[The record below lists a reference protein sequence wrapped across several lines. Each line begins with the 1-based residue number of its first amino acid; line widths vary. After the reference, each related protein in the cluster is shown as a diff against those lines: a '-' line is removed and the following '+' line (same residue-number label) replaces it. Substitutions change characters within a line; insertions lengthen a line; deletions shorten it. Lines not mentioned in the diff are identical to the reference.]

1 MLREVKA
8 TVIDT
13 LTDLA
18 SAIATK
24 VSTMEVDRTK
34 LAASAAGVLALSSV
48 AALTLARTPSSS
60 PPIAEASVHDGKSM
74 FTPVKIAAGPSDNII
89 VPTPSPAVRPITQPT
104 SLQSPREL
112 AASIEA
118 ELARAGCYDGEPKGR
133 WTAASR
139 QAMRNFTREAN
150 ARLPVD
156 RPDAVLFAL
165 VSGSASIRC
174 AVACAEPLRADD
186 ACAAATPSAKA
197 RPRNEIASLE
207 STPELATGALAL
219 KPIAPRFDSAMKPA
233 EPVLKDP
240 TPATTVALVEPPS
253 SETTTPRPAR
263 KAASASK
270 SKSKARLSKAR
281 RNGSKGPSLARSMKS
296 LSRTLKLVF
305 F

>member
-1 MLREVKA
+1 MLREAKA
-8 TVIDT
+8 TVIET
-13 LTDLA
+13 LTYLA
-18 SAIATK
+18 SAIASK
-24 VSTMEVDRTK
+24 ASTIEVDRTK

-48 AALTLARTPSSS
+48 AALTLVRTPSSL

-74 FTPVKIAAGPSDNII
+74 FTPVKIAAGPTDNII
-89 VPTPSPAVRPITQPT
+89 VPTPAPTVRPITRPT
-104 SLQSPREL
+104 PLQSPREL
-112 AASIEA
+112 AASIET

-133 WTAASR
+133 WSAASR

-165 VSGSASIRC
+165 VSGNPSIRC
-174 AVACAEPLRADD
+174 TVACAEPLRADD
-186 ACAAATPSAKA
+186 ACAATTPSAKP
-197 RPRNEIASLE
+197 RPRNESASLE
-207 STPELATGALAL
+207 STPELATSALAR
-219 KPIAPRFDSAMKPA
+219 KPVAPRFDSAMKPVA
-233 EPVLKDP
+233 PVLKDP
-240 TPATTVALVEPPS
+240 TPTTTVALVEPPTR
-253 SETTTPRPAR
+253 ETSTARPAR

-270 SKSKARLSKAR
+270 SKAPLSKAR